1 MLRLIALA
9 FLLTNQLFASNE
21 SPAELNDNFFKSTQ
35 ATYCENNPYNCLFD
49 GSVSRYSANDYIK
62 FRYFFIDKYFYSI
75 GFESAIFELC
85 RAYYAY
91 SPSRYNPVPLK
102 YGQCLSPKILASDA
116 ELDEYGDVELV
127 ALPKLRITEIFPK
140 DRHWFTAI
148 GGETGGMGVYFFID
162 LDDMDKYDKYCS
174 SSYKGG
180 IKVIS
185 KIARMKKEN
194 PDLLFSELMQ
204 PLEKDYI
211 AKYRVYLRDMLV
223 FLPSN
228 VPNLEAD
235 CLIQRKNDKRNR
247 AMIFHGKPKDNS
259 KIVLKVEET
268 V

>member
-1 MLRLIALA
+1 MPSLILLVL
-9 FLLTNQLFASNE
+9 LLTNQLYASSE
-21 SPAELNDNFFKSTQ
+21 SHEDLNDNFFASLQ
-35 ATYCENNPYNCLFD
+35 ATYCENNIYYCLFD
-49 GSVSRYSANDYIK
+49 GSVSKYSSNDYIK

-91 SPSRYNPVPLK
+91 SPSRYKPVSPK
-102 YGQCLSPKILASDA
+102 YGQCLSPKILSSDA
-116 ELDEYGDVELV
+116 EVDERGKVELV
-127 ALPKLRITEIFPK
+127 ALSKLRITKIFPK
-140 DRHWFTAI
+140 DKHWFTAI

-185 KIARMKKEN
+185 KIAKMKKKN
-194 PDLLFSELMQ
+194 PNVLFSEMMQ

-247 AMIFHGKPKDNS
+247 AMIFRGKPKDNS
-259 KIVLKVEET
+259 KFLQKIEET